1 MDREDKEEL
10 ANTFRQLDENGDG
23 HLSKEELIEGY
34 IKVYGSKELAIDKVE
49 IILADVDTNKSGMV
63 DFTEFLMAAIQ
74 KEQMLSK

>member
-74 KEQMLSK
+74 KEKMLSK